1 MGEFSFYYPKRRLS
15 SALARRAF
23 VAGVGRV
30 PASAKT
36 RVEQFSETRNV
47 LVVDADLDSSGALYV
62 PYVDSNGGFFFV
74 STELLPFRTK
84 PFPLFLELARGQL
97 SRILNRRAVW
107 SASGLAVRASLR
119 AAIRREIQRLAK
131 LATTDEDAPNFD
143 ERCYASFC
151 SSRVVAH
158 SLNEQFL
165 DKVLAARRGLKE
177 PWTTRFSFSAGLDE
191 SWTDGYDSAFFPTA
205 GRRRAKLDK
214 AFRAFRPQ
222 FSWKEIE
229 KDDGVYDWTL
239 FDAAVAKAD
248 ARGLDLTLGPLIRWG
263 EEVPAWLSGR
273 TDDLLDKFLRYVGEL
288 TRRDSGRT
296 KRWIVA
302 SNVELDVDSPPLETR
317 LLLAAQVASAIKRRA
332 SDAQVFLGFEQALG
346 DAARFERRLYMAPIE
361 MASRIA
367 RRRVFD
373 GFYLEINFGLTPF
386 TTAPRDPM
394 ELHRFFDR
402 WAALGVPL
410 CLATS
415 CPSAT
420 EVDSTLSD
428 ASTRAFGDG
437 AASEETY
444 WGKFFRRAKRRGESL
459 LTESPEDA
467 EVPRELVW
475 NEKSQLETARRFFSS
490 AMSRRVVEEIIW
502 TRWQDEPPATLSSGC
517 VSEEFY
523 ERGLKNE
530 ASGFV
535 ASSAPSSAC
544 ALLEVVDDLGDEDE
558 IELATTESELD
569 EFNRVLQ
576 RNPTSG
582 LFDVNGKPKPT
593 LYKLSA
599 LRRAYID

>member
-30 PASAKT
+30 PASTQA
-36 RVEQFSETRNV
+36 RVELSSETRNV
-47 LVVDADLDSSGALYV
+47 LVVDADLESSGALYV
-62 PYVDSNGGFFFV
+62 PCIDSNGGFFFA
-74 STELLPFRTK
+74 STELLPSRTK

-97 SRILNRRAVW
+97 SRILNRSAVW

-119 AAIRREIQRLAK
+119 AAISREIQRFAK

-151 SSRVVAH
+151 SLRGVAH

-165 DKVLAARRGLKE
+165 DKVLAARRALKE
-177 PWTTRFSFSAGLDE
+177 PWTTRFGFSAGIDE
-191 SWTDGYDSAFFPTA
+191 SWTEEYDSAFFPTA
-205 GRRRAKLDK
+205 GRRRAKLDGT
-214 AFRAFRPQ
+214 FRTFNPR

-229 KDDGVYDWTL
+229 KNDGVYDWSC
-239 FDAAVAKAD
+239 FDATVAKAE
-248 ARGLDLTLGPLIRWG
+248 ARGLDLTFGPLIRWG
-263 EEVPAWLSGR
+263 EETPIWLSGR
-273 TDDLLDKFLRYVGEL
+273 SEDLPDKFRRYVDEL
-288 TRRDSGRT
+288 TRRGAGRI

-302 SNVELDVDSPPLETR
+302 SNVELDVDAPSLETR
-317 LLLAAQVASAIKRRA
+317 LLLAAQTASAIKRRA
-332 SDAQVFLGFEQALG
+332 PDAQVFLGFEQALG
-346 DAARFERRLYMAPIE
+346 DAARFDRRLCMAPIE
-361 MASRIA
+361 TAARIA

-386 TTAPRDPM
+386 TTTPRDPM

-420 EVDSTLSD
+420 AIDATLSD
-428 ASTRAFGDG
+428 AATRAFEDTN
-437 AASEETY
+437 ASEETY
-444 WGKFFRRAKRRGESL
+444 WGKFFRRSKKRGESL

-467 EVPRELVW
+467 EIPRELAW
-475 NEKSQLETARRFFSS
+475 NEKSQLETARRFFST
-490 AMSRRVVEEIIW
+490 AMSRRVVDEIIW
-502 TRWQDEPPATLSSGC
+502 TRWRDEPPATLSSRDG
-517 VSEEFY
+517 SEDFF
-523 ERGLKNE
+523 ERDVKNE
-530 ASGFV
+530 TSGLNE
-535 ASSAPSSAC
+535 SSASAC
-544 ALLEVVDDLGDEDE
+544 ALLEVDDDLGDEDE
-558 IELATTESELD
+558 IELETTESERE

-593 LYKLSA
+593 LHKLSA